1 MFHIGDKVK
10 PTHVSI
16 ERIYETCTS
25 GKRRVQ
31 LVSRIQREG
40 TIVRIVAEKG
50 HVWYQI
56 QFDGLTTRESFKFL
70 ESDLELITRYDGS
83 RGFAP
88 QRCHIGDLVTSETS
102 PAYGYV
108 REIHIMSGF
117 GRSGQ
122 SWLCLEVNGGGYF
135 DDADAVIVNQANAND
150 VARLLEGRSRY
161 NVGDM
166 VMVRTYDP
174 NHVRKFCGY
183 SNSENYANFVEHV
196 TYPAVVISVE
206 RRSGVDE
213 YRLKFCQ
220 PNYEGSGRLGD
231 VILRSEEYPFSE
243 FELEPY
249 AGESIDHGI
258 PKTEFVMGDEVV
270 VLKHVDK
277 DLVGLH
283 KRISAV
289 YYTSRGTRYYVQG
302 SSWGCDKNDFERIQS
317 AYTLF

>member
-16 ERIYETCTS
+16 ERIYETCAS

-40 TIVRIVAEKG
+40 MIVRIVAEKG

-56 QFDGLTTRESFKFL
+56 QFDGLTTRESFKFF
-70 ESDLELITRYDGS
+70 ESDLELISRYDGS

-122 SWLCLEVNGGGYF
+122 SWLCLEVNGGGFF
-135 DDADAVIVNQANAND
+135 DDADAVIVNKADATE
-150 VARLLEGRSRY
+150 VARLLECRSRY

-166 VMVRTYDP
+166 VIVRNYNP
-174 NHVRKFCGY
+174 SYVRQYRGY
-183 SNSENYANFVEHV
+183 SNAENYANFVEHV
-196 TYPAVVISVE
+196 TYPAVVTSVE

-213 YRLKFCQ
+213 YQLKFCQ

-249 AGESIDHGI
+249 TGEPIDHGI
-258 PKTEFVMGDEVV
+258 PKTEFIMGDEVH
-270 VLKHVDK
+270 VLKHVDT

-289 YYTSRGTRYYVQG
+289 YFTSRGTRYYVQG
-302 SSWGCDKNDFERIQS
+302 SSWGCDKNDLQRIQS
-317 AYTLF
+317 TYTLF

>member
-40 TIVRIVAEKG
+40 MIVRIVAEKG

-56 QFDGLTTRESFKFL
+56 QFDGLSTRESFKFF
-70 ESDLELITRYDGS
+70 ESDLELISHYDGS

-108 REIHIMSGF
+108 HEIDII
-117 GRSGQ
+117 Q
-122 SWLCLEVNGGGYF
+122 WLERAELRLFVNGGGFF
-135 DDADAVIVNQANAND
+135 DDADAVIVNKADATE
-150 VARLLEGRSRY
+150 VARLLECRSRY

-166 VMVRTYDP
+166 VMVRDYNP
-174 NHVRKFCGY
+174 SYVRNYRGY
-183 SNSENYANFVEHV
+183 SNAENYANFVEHV

-231 VILRSEEYPFSE
+231 VILRGEEYPFTE
-243 FELEPY
+243 YELEPY
-249 AGESIDHGI
+249 TGEPIDHGI
-258 PKTEFVMGDEVV
+258 PKTEFIMGDEVV

-277 DLVGLH
+277 DLVGSH

-289 YYTSRGTRYYVQG
+289 YHTSRGTRYYVQG

-317 AYTLF
+317 SYTLF

>member
-1 MFHIGDKVK
+1 MFNIGDKVK
-10 PTHVSI
+10 PTYVSI

-56 QFDGLTTRESFKFL
+56 QFDGLTSRESFKFL
-70 ESDLELITRYDGS
+70 ESDLELISRYDGS

-108 REIHIMSGF
+108 REIDIV
-117 GRSGQ
+117 Q
-122 SWLCLEVNGGGYF
+122 WLGHAELRLYVNGGGFF
-135 DDADAVIVNQANAND
+135 DDADAVIVNKADATE
-150 VARLLEGRSRY
+150 VARLLEGRSCY

-166 VMVRTYDP
+166 VMVRDYNP
-174 NHVRKFCGY
+174 NYVRNYCGY
-183 SNSENYANFVEHV
+183 SNAENYANFVEHV

-213 YRLKFCQ
+213 YRLKFCE
-220 PNYEGSGRLGD
+220 PNYEGSGRAGD
-231 VILRSEEYPFSE
+231 VILRSEEYPFTE
-243 FELEPY
+243 YELESY
-249 AGESIDHGI
+249 TGDTIDHGI
-258 PKTEFVMGDEVV
+258 PKPEYIMGDEVI

-277 DLVGLH
+277 DLVGAH

-302 SSWGCDKNDFERIQS
+302 SSWGCGRNDFERIQS
-317 AYTLF
+317 TYTLF

>member
-10 PTHVSI
+10 PIHVSV

-40 TIVRIVAEKG
+40 MIVRIVAEKG

-56 QFDGLTTRESFKFL
+56 QFDGLTTRESFKFF

-108 REIHIMSGF
+108 REIGIIQWPGRAELRLFVNDGGF
-117 GRSGQ
+117 
-122 SWLCLEVNGGGYF
+122 F
-135 DDADAVIVNQANAND
+135 DDADAIIVNQANAND

-174 NHVRKFCGY
+174 GEVRRYSGY
-183 SNSENYANFVEHV
+183 SNRENYENFVEHV

-213 YRLKFCQ
+213 YRLKFCE
-220 PNYEGSGRLGD
+220 PNYEGSGRIGD

-249 AGESIDHGI
+249 TGASIDHGI
-258 PKTEFVMGDEVV
+258 PKTEFIMGDEVR
-270 VLKHVDK
+270 VLQHVDK

-289 YYTSRGTRYYVQG
+289 YYTNHGTRYYVQG